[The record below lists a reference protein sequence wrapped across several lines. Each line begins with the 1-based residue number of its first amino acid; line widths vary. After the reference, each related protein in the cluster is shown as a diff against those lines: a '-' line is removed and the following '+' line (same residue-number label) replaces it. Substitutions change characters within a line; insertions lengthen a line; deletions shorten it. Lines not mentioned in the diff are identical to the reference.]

1 MMSKPKE
8 QDLLSRI
15 NAQMSFS
22 IEPDKCNLVWQG
34 YLAGLYEWDQIDLD
48 VYTRLQE
55 QLPKKGGRE
64 IAELFLGHRLTP
76 EQEDQLTDE

>member
-1 MMSKPKE
+1 MISKPKE
-8 QDLLSRI
+8 EALLYRM
-15 NAQMSFS
+15 NKQMSFS
-22 IEPDKCNLVWQG
+22 LEPDKCNLVWQG

-76 EQEDQLTDE
+76 ELEEQLSDE